1 MFAKV
6 FVVAALACVASASIP
21 IMTNPLS
28 MTQRIAAL
36 QGTMSS
42 KECVP
47 CEEAM
52 GHAIHTAAEA
62 GLSARFCPLNLP
74 LHYLLKLLQQ
84 VGWVPGWTKFARAIP
99 FTSRLQ
105 RPQHPIFVS

>member
-1 MFAKV
+1 MGWFKNNWEQTISRYIRNTLQEMLAKILI
-6 FVVAALACVASASIP
+6 VAALAAVAAASIP
-21 IMTNPLS
+21 ITTKSLS

-36 QGTMSS
+36 QGT

-62 GLSARFCPLNLP
+62 GNSPFL
-74 LHYLLKLLQQ
+74 
-84 VGWVPGWTKFARAIP
+84 RACWLRDL
-99 FTSRLQ
+99 F
-105 RPQHPIFVS
+105 H

>member
-1 MFAKV
+1 MLAKIL
-6 FVVAALACVASASIP
+6 VVAALAAVAAASIP
-21 IMTNPLS
+21 INAKSLS

-62 GLSARFCPLNLP
+62 GNSPF
-74 LHYLLKLLQQ
+74 H
-84 VGWVPGWTKFARAIP
+84 RA
-99 FTSRLQ
+99 
-105 RPQHPIFVS
+105 H

>member
-1 MFAKV
+1 MGWFKKSWGQLSSRYVRNTLQEMLAKILI
-6 FVVAALACVASASIP
+6 VAALAAVAAASIP
-21 IMTNPLS
+21 ITTKSLS

-36 QGTMSS
+36 QGT

-62 GLSARFCPLNLP
+62 GNFPWLRDLF
-74 LHYLLKLLQQ
+74 H
-84 VGWVPGWTKFARAIP
+84 
-99 FTSRLQ
+99 
-105 RPQHPIFVS
+105 

>member
-1 MFAKV
+1 MINSFQYNDMFIRV
-6 FVVAALACVASASIP
+6 LVIAALAAAASASIP
-21 IMTNPLS
+21 IMTNSLT

-62 GLSARFCPLNLP
+62 GLSVRFNSLIRL
-74 LHYLLKLLQQ
+74 LH
-84 VGWVPGWTKFARAIP
+84 
-99 FTSRLQ
+99 SC
-105 RPQHPIFVS
+105 